1 MEKKILFIYN
11 PNSGRELIR
20 EYLSYIVETF
30 NNSGYDV
37 TVKPTQYAG
46 QAREIAKEHADDF
59 NIIACAGGDGTLN
72 EVLGG
77 VYLSGSK
84 TPVGYIPTGSTN
96 DFANTHQ
103 MHQDV
108 LKAAN
113 RIVKGRTKEIDLG
126 LFNGK
131 PFDYV
136 AAFGL
141 FTSIA
146 YNTPHDLK
154 SVMGH
159 SAYFLEIM
167 RSFAEMKEVMIK
179 CELEDGEIIE
189 GYYIIGLMSNS
200 NYIGGMQFFMD
211 NELALDDGEME
222 FTLIKKGNDP
232 VQFGNIIRALM
243 ENTQTKHVVR
253 RKTSKVRI
261 SFENVIPWTLDGE
274 YGGSVKYVDLE
285 VVKKA
290 VKIIV

>member
-1 MEKKILFIYN
+1 MEKKLLFIYN
-11 PNSGRELIR
+11 PNSGMEVIR
-20 EYLSYIVETF
+20 EYLSYIVELF
-30 NNSGYDV
+30 NEGGYTV
-37 TVKPTQYAG
+37 TIKPTQYGG
-46 QAREIAKEHADDF
+46 QAREIAQKCADDYK
-59 NIIACAGGDGTLN
+59 IIACAGGDGTLN
-72 EVLGG
+72 EVLSG

-96 DFANTHQ
+96 DFANTHK
-103 MHQDV
+103 MHLEV
-108 LKAAN
+108 LKAAH

-126 LFNGK
+126 LYNGK

-146 YNTPHDLK
+146 YKTPHDLK

-167 RSFAEMKEVMIK
+167 RSLAEMKEVMIK
-179 CELEDGEIIE
+179 CELADGEIIE
-189 GYYIIGLMSNS
+189 GYYIIGLMTNS
-200 NYIGGMQFFMD
+200 NYVGGMQFFMD
-211 NELALDDGEME
+211 DELALDDGEME

-232 VQFGNIIRALM
+232 VQLGNIIKALM
-243 ENTQTKHVVR
+243 DNSENSYVIR

-261 SFENVIPWTLDGE
+261 SFEDVVPWTLDGE
-274 YGGSVKYVDLE
+274 YGGSGKYVDLE

-290 VKIIV
+290 VRIIV